1 MFLVSPALAADF
13 FLTTEP
19 PGKPQVYNTLLLSH
33 VQLFAT
39 PRTAAY
45 QAFLTFT
52 ISQTIN
58 YIIMLYIRSLDLFI
72 L

>member
-58 YIIMLYIRSLDLFI
+58 YITMLYIRSLDLFT